1 MLEMTNMYMTKFD
14 RLPSKNEQLLMRKK
28 GSWRIRRKK
37 MYRQENPDDL
47 LYGFGNKWIQLRHQV
62 IFLMELSLINC

>member
-1 MLEMTNMYMTKFD
+1 MLEMIDMYMTKFD
-14 RLPSKNEQLLMRKK
+14 RLPSENEQLLMRKK

-47 LYGFGNKWIQLRHQV
+47 LYGLW
-62 IFLMELSLINC
+62 E